1 MMILSFFY
9 RHHSK
14 KLLQLQVYVRYVPD
28 SIIPTTNPDDLV
40 VSEYLASMLWL
51 DGQRPSIHDPIDVIV
66 EKLEGSDIL
75 TARAVTLKL
84 VDFMNC
90 TRYQFLNDN
99 TSLLSLK
106 LSGKLLCKGMTFS
119 LDWLDGKTIRFIV
132 ENIAALA
139 SQSLDNQSVVD
150 SELISVCMC
159 CTSASTLFT
168 VLPRTPSSLAF
179 FPPPEKIVESKSP
192 PWFPGLEPAFNA
204 LSKTINCILF
214 SMGDPAYPPTKQADS
229 DMDQITSFTNIRG
242 LLVAGVAGSGKSCLV
257 RGFVEQMGIPWSVI
271 DAIQLISSREGDFEY
286 LLLDAISSRSHY
298 PNTHSIVIIDDIEN
312 VLAAGS
318 VPIENVFQAL
328 FDQNVPRPKG
338 LNRSCSSEGTLLI
351 LITNDEEQVKKR
363 LGAAAIYFED
373 FKMPTLTI
381 ADRSAL
387 FQAYIKDIEHGE
399 TQILALSKQTKS
411 HALSDLVSALQKS
424 MLKYGAGQDRL
435 NELCEILKNTPP
447 SGLRG
452 IASKLPETQLS
463 DLFGIQNDIDRL
475 NNILIRPFRDYNQD
489 LANDSILTVWP
500 PHGILI
506 YGPHG
511 VGKTK
516 LACALAN
523 ELAFPC
529 IFVNGASIRSKIVGE
544 SEKAIAKLFRRARAS
559 SPCIILIDQ
568 IEHLLTTRSEHS
580 SSEGTSNRIV
590 TSFLTELDGVTK
602 HTAPICIV
610 ATSQT
615 TKTIDPA
622 VLRPGRIGI
631 HVKLTLPNRSSR
643 LDMFNG
649 VLQQMPCDI
658 AVEDIDI
665 AVDRTQG
672 MSFSDISGICREAAM
687 IAIRTGASTV
697 VFKHISS
704 AIDAMANS
712 D

>member
-1 MMILSFFY
+1 MSRGQCDLFKSSEDSDDSFILLSA
-9 RHHSK
+9 S
-14 KLLQLQVYVRYVPD
+14 LQKTPTAAGFGPFVRVTIKQNHILNQTAYITIPVYVRYVPD

-271 DAIQLISSREGDFEY
+271 DAIQLISSR
-286 LLLDAISSRSHY
+286 
-298 PNTHSIVIIDDIEN
+298 
-312 VLAAGS
+312 S

-529 IFVNGASIRSKIVGE
+529 IFVN
-544 SEKAIAKLFRRARAS
+544 
-559 SPCIILIDQ
+559 